1 MYRRFLPAFAA
12 LLVGVS
18 LPAIAAANARLVS
31 VTPKDGGCVAAPV
44 GPNVEAW
51 DVQPGMTY
59 TVRLD
64 RVTECANAGT
74 DPFVSVMVMSS
85 ARGNALF
92 VARHVADGTYEFDTT
107 IPPNA
112 CGTTPIR
119 YGLTGTLPN
128 TGWLVGRHDSGT
140 AQSHLRAATFGPGC
154 TSASPIVCATTST
167 LARTWGELKS
177 IYR

>member
-1 MYRRFLPAFAA
+1 MYRRFLPALAA
-12 LLVGVS
+12 LFMLIAVPG
-18 LPAIAAANARLVS
+18 IAAANARLVS
-31 VTPKDGGCVAAPV
+31 VTPKDGGCVAGPT

-64 RVTECANAGT
+64 RVTECAHSGSDAFMT
-74 DPFVSVMVMSS
+74 VLVMSS
-85 ARGNALF
+85 TRGNTLL
-92 VARHVADGTYEFDTT
+92 VARNVAPGVYEFDTT

-128 TGWLVGRHDSGT
+128 TGWVVGRHDSGSSQ
-140 AQSHLRAATFGPGC
+140 AHLRASVFGAGC
-154 TSASPIVCATTST
+154 TSPTPIVCATTAAS
-167 LARTWGELKS
+167 AHTWGELKS